1 MWCVLTHTWIMHLS
15 LRYKDRI
22 QLYIISYISVKL
34 FSKLHHLASYVFAI
48 MPWPMT
54 LTPMDEA
61 VECEN
66 HAKKPTQRKTIT
78 VMIQEVM
85 QDVRIVL
92 LSKSFRF

>member
-1 MWCVLTHTWIMHLS
+1 
-15 LRYKDRI
+15 
-22 QLYIISYISVKL
+22 
-34 FSKLHHLASYVFAI
+34 
-48 MPWPMT
+48 MT

-61 VECEN
+61 VKCEN

-78 VMIQEVM
+78 IMIQEVM